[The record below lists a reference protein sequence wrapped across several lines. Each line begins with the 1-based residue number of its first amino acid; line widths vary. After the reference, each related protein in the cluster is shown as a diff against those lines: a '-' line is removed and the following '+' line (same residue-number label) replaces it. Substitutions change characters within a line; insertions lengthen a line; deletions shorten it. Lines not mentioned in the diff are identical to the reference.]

1 MSKIFNDRVV
11 EEQKDYSYKVPMSTM
26 KDVEDNLDVL
36 LRYLHEMVLD
46 NCESD
51 KRSEEVCQEI
61 ATDIFIPAIKNAYQD
76 AIEYLLWGWGPYRRQ
91 RIRSSSYAIPRH
103 APDRDYQY
111 TDEEC
116 EENTE
121 DEN

>member
-1 MSKIFNDRVV
+1 MSKIFDDHVS
-11 EEQKDYSYKVPMSTM
+11 EERMIYSNKPMDTM
-26 KDVEDNLDVL
+26 KDVGDNLDVL

-76 AIEYLLWGWGPYRRQ
+76 AIDYLLWGHMPYLRQ
-91 RIRSSSYAIPRH
+91 RRGSNYIPH
-103 APDRDYQY
+103 YYRDYQY

-121 DEN
+121 DED

>member
-1 MSKIFNDRVV
+1 MRKIFNDHVS
-11 EEQKDYSYKVPMSTM
+11 EERMIYSNKPMGTM
-26 KDVEDNLDVL
+26 KDVGDNLDVL

-61 ATDIFIPAIKNAYQD
+61 ATYIFIPAIKNAYQD
-76 AIEYLLWGWGPYRRQ
+76 AIEYLLWGRTPRVWQCRR
-91 RIRSSSYAIPRH
+91 SNYIPRYSNL
-103 APDRDYQY
+103 DYQHA
-111 TDEEC
+111 DEEC

-121 DEN
+121 DED

>member
-1 MSKIFNDRVV
+1 MSKIFDDRVS
-11 EEQKDYSYKVPMSTM
+11 EERKDYSYKMPMNTM

-36 LRYLHEMVLD
+36 LRYLHEMIYD

-51 KRSEEVCQEI
+51 KRAEEVCQEI

-76 AIEYLLWGWGPYRRQ
+76 AVNYLLWGSPHVRQ
-91 RIRSSSYAIPRH
+91 GRISRYGTGYAPK
-103 APDRDYQY
+103 RDYQY
-111 TDEEC
+111 TDEER

-121 DEN
+121 DED

>member
-1 MSKIFNDRVV
+1 MSKIFDNRVS
-11 EEQKDYSYKVPMSTM
+11 EERRVYSYKEPMSTM
-26 KDVEDNLDVL
+26 KDAEDNLDVL

-51 KRSEEVCQEI
+51 KRGEEVCQEI

-76 AIEYLLWGWGPYRRQ
+76 AIEYLLWGRPPRVRQ
-91 RIRSSSYAIPRH
+91 GRGSNYIPRYS
-103 APDRDYQY
+103 PNRDYQY

-121 DEN
+121 DED